1 MARKRNKDKAAEVIQ
16 LWQRANGDYRQR
28 WERVQQQGHDFFL
41 NDQLTE
47 KDKNALEES
56 GMPSF
61 IINRITPAIEMMKF
75 FVTAKNPRW
84 QAVGVD
90 ESDIDI
96 AAVHSDIAAYAWDLS
111 GGKSIFSQVI
121 LDALTKGIGYF
132 LVDVDP
138 DMDRGMGEVVFKRIE
153 PFDVY
158 VDPMSRELSFGD
170 ASYIIIKKDLP
181 RQQLMRMFPE
191 FSRKI
196 KTASGSVN
204 TNRSL
209 SQRDITESDSIQAG
223 DIFDAYKTDGEQ
235 DDILDYYECYMKE
248 KLPFY
253 SVFVVV
259 PPDEA
264 QIRQAEQKAEMAVS
278 DLAKEMEVRTKERI
292 LEIEQASENGEII
305 KERAVLEIEK
315 AQKEAQSAVQQ
326 QKQEI
331 LQKLIKEMTVTE
343 NRVVS
348 EKEFQILKQ
357 SKTIGQHIE
366 NFVKFYKTR
375 IRLRTVV
382 GEKELFDIYLENEE
396 YPIVA
401 VPYTYTGSPYP
412 MSAVTPLVGKQQEIN
427 KSHQLMLHNA
437 NLASNLRWMYEEGA
451 LDEDQW
457 EQYSSA
463 PGALLKYRQGF
474 TVPTPIS
481 PAPLNSA
488 FYTITEQG
496 KGDIEYMS
504 GVPGTLQ
511 GDTSQQHETYRG
523 LLAQDEYGTRRIK
536 SWMQTVV
543 EPCLEHLGKV
553 FKEVAQMTYTAQKVF
568 RIVQPGAGDENFEER
583 SVVINQPIYNDF
595 GNAIKKWNDYASC
608 KFDVRYISGS
618 TMPVNRWALLEEYFR
633 WYQSG
638 LIDDIAMLSETDV
651 RNKEAIIKRKSIYVQ
666 LKNQVDQLNEEL
678 KDRDGTIETLSR
690 QVIQSG
696 IRDKINVA
704 DNQIKKDLLNTE
716 AEQKYM
722 RRLISDEIKEAKKTE

>member
-1 MARKRNKDKAAEVIQ
+1 MARKRNKDKATEVIQ

-223 DIFDAYKTDGEQ
+223 DIFDAYKADGEQ

-292 LEIEQASENGEII
+292 LEIQQASENGEII

-382 GEKELFDIYLENEE
+382 GEKELFDIFLENEE

-401 VPYTYTGSPYP
+401 IPYTYTGSPYP

-511 GDTSQQHETYRG
+511 GDTSSQHETYRG

-722 RRLISDEIKEAKKTE
+722 RRLISDEIKEAKKKE

>member
-331 LQKLIKEMTVTE
+331 LQKLIEEMTVTE

-427 KSHQLMLHNA
+427 KSHQIMLHNA

>member
-1 MARKRNKDKAAEVIQ
+1 MARKRNKDKATEVIQ

-223 DIFDAYKTDGEQ
+223 DIFDAYKADGEQ

-292 LEIEQASENGEII
+292 LEIQQASENGEII

-382 GEKELFDIYLENEE
+382 GEKELFDIFLENEE

-401 VPYTYTGSPYP
+401 IPYTYTGSPYP

-427 KSHQLMLHNA
+427 KSHQIMLHNA

-511 GDTSQQHETYRG
+511 GDTSSQHETYRG

-722 RRLISDEIKEAKKTE
+722 RRLISDEIKEAKKKE

>member
-331 LQKLIKEMTVTE
+331 LQKLIEEMTVTE

>member
-223 DIFDAYKTDGEQ
+223 DIFDAYKPDGEQ

-396 YPIVA
+396 YPIIG

-704 DNQIKKDLLNTE
+704 DNEIKKDLLNTE